1 MMDAPPQRD
10 PQAERDAP
18 PRAPL
23 LDVRN
28 LSVDFG
34 STGAPFRAVDGV
46 DLTIDAGELVG
57 VVGESGS
64 GKSVTALALRGLV
77 DEPGRVRA
85 DRRTFDGRDLLT
97 MPLGERR
104 ALLGRDIAMIFQ
116 DPSSSLNPCFTVAYQ
131 LIETLRLHEGGSAK
145 VLRRR
150 ALELLR
156 AVEIPDA
163 ERRLDAYPHQLS
175 GGMAQRVMVAMAIA
189 CNPRLL
195 IADEPTT
202 ALDVTIQAQ
211 MLALL
216 LKLQQ
221 QRGMALMLI
230 THDLGVVA
238 EVAQRVLVMYAGQ
251 VVETAPVP
259 KVFATP
265 HHPYTEALLAA
276 LPEHNIGRRRLH
288 SMAGVVP
295 GAYDRPSG
303 CLLAPRC
310 RYVQPRCSAEQPT
323 LFAVPDG
330 RARCF
335 YALHTERAVAPSRP

>member
-1 MMDAPPQRD
+1 MDALL
-10 PQAERDAP
+10 ERDAE
-18 PRAPL
+18 RSGGDRSRGAPL

-28 LSVDFG
+28 LSVAFG
-34 STGAPFRAVDGV
+34 SIAAPFRAVDGIG
-46 DLTIDAGELVG
+46 LTLHAGEVLG
-57 VVGESGS
+57 IVGESGS
-64 GKSVTALALRGLV
+64 GKSVTALALMGLV
-77 DEPGRVRA
+77 DEPGRVHA
-85 DRRTFDGRDLLT
+85 DRMLFDGRDLLT
-97 MPLGERR
+97 MPLAERR

-131 LIETLRLHEGGSAK
+131 LVETLRLHKRGSAK
-145 VLRRR
+145 ALRGR

-163 ERRLDAYPHQLS
+163 ERRLEAYPHQLS

-216 LKLQQ
+216 LKLQRE
-221 QRGMALMLI
+221 RGVALMLI

-251 VVETAPVP
+251 IVESAQVP
-259 KVFATP
+259 KVFETP

-276 LPEHNIGRRRLH
+276 LPEHNIGQRRLR
-288 SMAGVVP
+288 SMGGMVP
-295 GAYDRPSG
+295 GAFDRPSG

-310 RYVQPRCSAEQPT
+310 RYVQPRCSAEQPA
-323 LFAVPDG
+323 LFAVTDG
-330 RARCF
+330 AARCF
-335 YALHTERAVAPSRP
+335 FPLHTERAVAPSRP